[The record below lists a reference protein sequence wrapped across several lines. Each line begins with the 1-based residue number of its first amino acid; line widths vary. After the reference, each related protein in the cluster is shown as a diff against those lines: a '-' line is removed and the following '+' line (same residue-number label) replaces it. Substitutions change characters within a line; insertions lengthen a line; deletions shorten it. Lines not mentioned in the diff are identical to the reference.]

1 MVPNEK
7 ANERQS
13 ASLTPS
19 DWSFFA
25 RQGSPGKSNF
35 LCAWFLFYVYSLVPS
50 YVRKITIFFAVFL
63 PLFESIIYSRYNA
76 WIGRILSAWA
86 PRLWQG
92 LEREWKLFSRRNEFW
107 GFEYVSGFLI
117 SGGGKALLWKK
128 TDIRNVS
135 HFGNK
140 WEKSTNWTFTTNK
153 AGKGLHLTLL
163 HLCLTSCHITATRSC
178 KWDSAGARDDRP
190 NVPIKIPAFFLKLVA
205 SKRQNIVED

>member
-19 DWSFFA
+19 DWSFFCKT
-25 RQGSPGKSNF
+25 RQSRKIQFSVRLVSF
-35 LCAWFLFYVYSLVPS
+35 LCLFTCLVLCQKDYYV
-50 YVRKITIFFAVFL
+50 FAVFL
-63 PLFESIIYSRYNA
+63 PFSESIIYSRYNA

-117 SGGGKALLWKK
+117 SGGGKALQWKN

-135 HFGNK
+135 HFGNM
-140 WEKSTNWTFTTNK
+140 WEKSTNWTLTKKWCWKRFMP
-153 AGKGLHLTLL
+153 LVSHLLPHYCHEKLQMGQCRYKWWQAKCGIQNNCFLL
-163 HLCLTSCHITATRSC
+163 EIES
-178 KWDSAGARDDRP
+178 
-190 NVPIKIPAFFLKLVA
+190 F
-205 SKRQNIVED
+205 